1 MPRLFVAV
9 DLTEEARLLLDPL
22 LGAFPGCR
30 WAGREQL
37 HVTLRFL
44 GSVAPDQVEE
54 LRRRLATVVPPAAF
68 ALSLSGV
75 GVFPHR
81 ADARGNRSP
90 PRVLWVGLSP
100 RDPLAALKLA
110 IDQAL
115 GPDPELGDREFHP
128 HVTLGRWQR
137 GTSRPGPELAQFLD
151 RHAGLASAP
160 FDVRDF
166 HLYESRTLPEGAV
179 YTRLHSFNLAR
190 QAPPA
195 KGA

>member
-9 DLTEEARLLLDPL
+9 DLAERARLLLDPL
-22 LGAFPGCR
+22 LGAFPGGR
-30 WAGREQL
+30 WASREQL

-44 GSVAPDQVEE
+44 GSVAPDQVGE
-54 LRRRLATVVPPAAF
+54 LRRRLESVVSPASF
-68 ALSLSGV
+68 SLSLSGV
-75 GVFPHR
+75 GVFPP
-81 ADARGNRSP
+81 APSKRSP
-90 PRVLWVGLSP
+90 PRVLWAGLRP

-115 GPDPELGDREFHP
+115 GPDPELGNREFHP
-128 HVTLGRWQR
+128 HVTLARWKDP
-137 GTSRPGPELAQFLD
+137 PGPELAGFLD
-151 RHAGLASAP
+151 RHAGLTSAP
-160 FDVRDF
+160 FDVREF

-179 YTRLHSFNLAR
+179 YTRLHSFNLSP

>member
-9 DLTEEARLLLDPL
+9 DLAEEARLLLDPL
-22 LGAFPGCR
+22 LGAFPGGR

-54 LRRRLATVVPPAAF
+54 LRRRLASVVAPAAF

-81 ADARGNRSP
+81 DDSRWKRSP
-90 PRVLWVGLSP
+90 PRVLWAGLSP
-100 RDPLAALKLA
+100 REPLAALKLA

-128 HVTLGRWQR
+128 HVTLARWQR
-137 GTSRPGPELAQFLD
+137 GTSRPGPELAGFLD
-151 RHAGLASAP
+151 RQAGLTSAP
-160 FDVRDF
+160 FDVREF

-179 YTRLHSFNLAR
+179 YTRLHSFALG

>member
-9 DLTEEARLLLDPL
+9 DLAEEARLLLDPL

-37 HVTLRFL
+37 HVTVRFL

-54 LRRRLATVVPPAAF
+54 LRRRLASVVPPAVF
-68 ALSLSGV
+68 ALALSGV
-75 GVFPHR
+75 GLFPPR
-81 ADARGNRSP
+81 PSTRSP
-90 PRVLWVGLSP
+90 PRVLWAGLSP

-128 HVTLGRWQR
+128 HVTLARWQR
-137 GTSRPGPELAQFLD
+137 GTSRPGPELAGFLD

-160 FDVRDF
+160 FDVREF

-179 YTRLHSFNLAR
+179 YTRLHSFELGSR
-190 QAPPA
+190 
-195 KGA
+195 